1 MKNTMKRLV
10 SYLFMGLFA
19 ANLWAGE
26 RTVEDAARLAAEFMN
41 QTPALRARYASP
53 RTATSMRLAYT
64 GLKTN
69 QTTPAFYVFN
79 QSEGNGA
86 VIVSADDRTE
96 TILGYTDAG
105 SFDMETANPHL
116 RWWLGRYSKQIAALT
131 DEAAVSVRQQTQAY
145 TPITP
150 LLGNIEYDQET
161 PYSNLCPLDGTH
173 RSLTGCVA
181 TAAAQV
187 MRKWKYPAQGT
198 GTYSYTTA
206 TLNKVLSVDFGATTY
221 DWDNMLEKYT
231 KNNYT
236 SAQAKA
242 VATLMYHCGVA
253 SDMDYS
259 YDAGSGTQTD
269 NMARGLANHFGYK
282 VEKFVTQ
289 WSKREYG
296 TTMYSPA
303 EYSVTTTQL
312 TSYFHA
318 DLEAGR
324 PIIMGGND
332 EYQEGGHEFV
342 CDGRDANGKFH
353 INWGWSGDGN
363 GYFAISALETSG
375 YDFSYDL
382 DAILGIEPQV
392 IDTVHVTSV
401 SVSPTSLTLKINEKQ
416 TLKATI
422 LPADA
427 TIRNATWTSSNPQVA
442 SVNSGVVK
450 GLKQGT
456 ATITATAEN
465 KSATATITV
474 TSEVAMSDAFVRVT
488 DASELETDMEILI
501 VNEENSVALSTTQGN
516 NNRSEAAVTIND
528 DAIEIEDD
536 NTDVQIITLTAG
548 NQTDTYGLE
557 VVSGYLYAAS
567 STKNYLRTQVGLT
580 DNSSWAISIEDG
592 EAEIVAQGG
601 NKRNILRYNKSNHI
615 FSAYAQGQEPVAIY
629 ARSKGV
635 ASALNEQV
643 LPEQTAQKVM
653 RNGQIYIL
661 RDGKWYNMLGELVQD
676 K

>member
-1 MKNTMKRLV
+1 MKHTMKRLV
-10 SYLFMGLFA
+10 SYLFMGLLTL
-19 ANLWAGE
+19 NLCAGE

-53 RTATSMRLAYT
+53 RTAASMRLAYT

-69 QTTPAFYVFN
+69 QTAPAYYVFN
-79 QSEGNGA
+79 QSDGNGA

-105 SFDMETANPHL
+105 SFDIEKANPHL
-116 RWWLGRYSKQIAALT
+116 RWWLSRYSKQIATMT
-131 DEAAVSVRQQTQAY
+131 DETAVAAHKQSQAY
-145 TPITP
+145 TPIAP
-150 LLGNIEYDQET
+150 LLGNIEYDQEA
-161 PYSNLCPLDGTH
+161 PYSNLCPMDGTH
-173 RSLTGCVA
+173 HSLTGCVA

-236 SAQAKA
+236 SSQANA
-242 VATLMYHCGVA
+242 IATLMYHCGVA

-259 YDAGSGTQTD
+259 YNEGSGTQTD
-269 NMARGLANHFGYK
+269 NMARGLATHFGYK

-312 TSYFHA
+312 VSYFHT

-353 INWGWSGDGN
+353 INWGWSGEDN
-363 GYFAISALETSG
+363 GYFAITALGASG

-392 IDTVHVTSV
+392 IDTVHVTSIAV
-401 SVSPTSLTLKINEKQ
+401 TPKTLTLKINEKQ

-422 LPADA
+422 SPADA
-427 TIRNATWTSSNPQVA
+427 TVRNATWTSSDPQVV
-442 SVNSGVVK
+442 SVSNGVVK

-456 ATITATAEN
+456 ATITAKAED
-465 KSATATITV
+465 KTATATITV
-474 TSEVAMSDAFVRVT
+474 TSEVAMSNAFVRVT
-488 DASELETDMEILI
+488 DASELESDMEILI
-501 VNEENSVALSTTQGN
+501 VNEENSVALGTNQGN
-516 NNRSEAAVTIND
+516 NNRAEATVTIND
-528 DAIEIEDD
+528 DAIDIEDD

-548 NQTDTYGLE
+548 NLADTYGLE

-567 STKNYLRTQVGLT
+567 STKNYLRTQVELT

-601 NKRNILRYNKSNHI
+601 NKRNILRYNKSNRI
-615 FSAYAQGQEPVAIY
+615 FSAYAQGQEPVAIF
-629 ARSKGV
+629 ARSKGIV
-635 ASALNEQV
+635 SALNPSV

-661 RDGKWYNMLGELVQD
+661 RDGKRYNVLGGLVQD
-676 K
+676 N